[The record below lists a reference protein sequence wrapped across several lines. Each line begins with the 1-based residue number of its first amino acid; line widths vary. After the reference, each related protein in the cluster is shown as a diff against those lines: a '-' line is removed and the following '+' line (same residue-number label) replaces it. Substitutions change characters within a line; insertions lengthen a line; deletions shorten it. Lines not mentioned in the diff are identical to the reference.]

1 MPMVKNGMNEQLPY
15 RPRRTHAGLGNAFYD
30 AVAPADFPE
39 HKLRFRNNRVAKT
52 IGLDRLDDEVWIKH
66 FGYFEPIEG
75 SFNAPLALRYHGHQF
90 RSYNPQLG
98 DGRGFLLAQ
107 LEELTTRRLLDLGTK
122 GSGQT
127 PWSRGGDGRL
137 TLKGGI
143 REILA
148 TELLEALGVNTS
160 KTLSLIETGEPLHR
174 GDEPSPTRS
183 SVMVRLNHSHIRI
196 GTFQRLVYLK
206 DEKNL
211 LQLIDHCIE
220 HYYPAL
226 QAMKG
231 EARII
236 GLLEAISKNLAETC
250 ASWML
255 AGFVHGVLNTDNMNI
270 TGESF
275 DYGPWCFLETLDP
288 DCTAAY
294 FDHSGLYAYGRQP
307 DAILWNIAQLA
318 TCFSNLARHEA
329 LEAVLDGF
337 AAHYHTAFR
346 QHLLRRLGIQPQGQE
361 IDTALVRTVWQF
373 LSDSQAPFEGFFFD
387 FYTGMNSQQN
397 AQASTRKNYYT
408 GHMFDRF
415 AETLSSY
422 KAATNANRHHAYFA
436 HSSPCTMRRSDV
448 EALWQ
453 PIDEQDDWA
462 AFEIKLAHI
471 AEMREALNN

>member
-1 MPMVKNGMNEQLPY
+1 MKNPLPY
-15 RPRRTHAGLGNAFYD
+15 RPKTTHALLGDALFD

-39 HKLRFRNNRVAKT
+39 TKIRFRNHRIAKT
-52 IGLDRLDDEVWIKH
+52 IGLDGLTDEAWTQH
-66 FGYFEPIEG
+66 FGQFVPLEG
-75 SFNAPLALRYHGHQF
+75 SFQEPLALRYHGHQF

-98 DGRGFLLAQ
+98 DGRGFLFAQ
-107 LEELTTRRLLDLGTK
+107 LEELKTGRLLDLGTK

-206 DEKNL
+206 DEENL
-211 LQLIDHCIE
+211 LRLIDHCVQY
-220 HYYPAL
+220 YYPAL
-226 QAMKG
+226 EATTG
-231 EARII
+231 EARILA
-236 GLLEAISKNLAETC
+236 LLEAVSQNLAETC

-318 TCFSNLARHEA
+318 TCFSNLANHEA

-346 QHLLRRLGIQPQGQE
+346 THLLRRLGVQSQGL
-361 IDTALVRTVWQF
+361 DADAALVRALWLF
-373 LSDSQAPFEGFFFD
+373 LTDSQMPFEDIFFD
-387 FYTGMNSQQN
+387 FFTGPN
-397 AQASTRKNYYT
+397 AKPSALASLRKTYYK
-408 GHMFDRF
+408 GDLFDSF
-415 AETLSSY
+415 IGALSGY
-422 KAATNANRHHAYFA
+422 EAAPNASRDHAYFA
-436 HSSPCTMRRSDV
+436 HSSPCTLRRHDV
-448 EALWQ
+448 EALWE
-453 PIDEQDDWA
+453 PIDQNDDWSA
-462 AFEIKLAHI
+462 LEIKLAHI
-471 AEMREALNN
+471 AEMREALQK